1 MKIIVI
7 GPYFPFRGGIADT
20 NQELCNALL
29 KSGHS
34 VEILNFKLQYPSVLF
49 PGKTQLSKQTS
60 GKIIDSKK
68 NINSINL
75 LNWFKCAKKIN
86 DLNPDIVISSYW
98 TSFMSPCL
106 SIINRNLKK
115 KIIKI
120 GIIHNAYPHEKILLQ
135 KYFFKFYLNSITKY
149 YTLSKNVFEQ
159 IKLINKEKKGIELF
173 HPIPKKF
180 GEPVSVEIA
189 KEKAG
194 LNKSFKY
201 LLFFGVIREYKGLD
215 VLIKAMKKVVKH
227 DNKIKLLVIGENY
240 ESIEKY
246 KNLAIKENVYDNI
259 HFNNEFV
266 NDDEIKYWFCSAKLI
281 IQPYKSA
288 SQSGITPL
296 AIQFE
301 IPTVC
306 SNIKGLSEYITESKD
321 GFLSNPNPR
330 DLANKIIFALNFDLD
345 LIKKELSTKK
355 KKYSWNNFT
364 NKLIQKND

>member
-20 NQELCNALL
+20 NQELCNTLL
-29 KSGHS
+29 KYGHS
-34 VEILNFKLQYPSVLF
+34 VEVINFKLQYPSVLF
-49 PGKTQLSKQTS
+49 PGKTQLSKKTS
-60 GKIIDSKK
+60 GKTIDSKK
-68 NINSINL
+68 IINSINL

-106 SIINRNLKK
+106 STINSNLKK

-120 GIIHNAYPHEKILLQ
+120 G
-135 KYFFKFYLNSITKY
+135 
-149 YTLSKNVFEQ
+149 KNVFEQ

-306 SNIKGLSEYITESKD
+306 SNIMGLSEYITESND

>member
-1 MKIIVI
+1 MKIVVI

-29 KSGHS
+29 KSGHT
-34 VEILNFKLQYPSVLF
+34 VEIINFKLQYPSLLF
-49 PGKTQLSKQTS
+49 PGKTQLSKKAS

-68 NINSINL
+68 IINSINV

-106 SIINRNLKK
+106 SIINRKLKK

-135 KYFFKFYLNSITKY
+135 KTFFKFYLNSITKY
-149 YTLSKNVFEQ
+149 YTLSKNVFDQ
-159 IKLINKEKKGIELF
+159 IKLINNKKKGTELF

-180 GEPVSVEIA
+180 GEPIDIKIA
-189 KEKAG
+189 KEKIG
-194 LNKSFKY
+194 LKSDFKY
-201 LLFFGVIREYKGLD
+201 LLFFGLIRKYKGLD
-215 VLIKAMKKVVKH
+215 ILIKAMNEVVKH
-227 DNKIKLLVIGENY
+227 DNKIKLLVIGDNY
-240 ESIEKY
+240 GSIEKY
-246 KNLAIKENVYDNI
+246 KNLAIKENIYNNI

-266 NDDEIKYWFCSAKLI
+266 NDDEIKFWFCSASLV

-288 SQSGITPL
+288 SQSGVTPL

-306 SNIKGLSEYITESKD
+306 SNIKGLSEHITESKD

-330 DLANKIIFALNFDLD
+330 DLANKILFALNFDLD
-345 LIKKELSTKK
+345 LIKKELIIKK
-355 KKYSWNNFT
+355 KKYSWNKFN

>member
-1 MKIIVI
+1 MKIVVI

-29 KSGHS
+29 ESGHS
-34 VEILNFKLQYPSVLF
+34 VEIINFKLQYPSVLF
-49 PGKTQLSKQTS
+49 PGKTQLSKKIS
-60 GKIIDSKK
+60 GKIINSKK
-68 NINSINL
+68 IINSINV

-86 DLNPDIVISSYW
+86 DLKPEIVISTYW

-106 SIINRNLKK
+106 SIINRKLKK

-135 KYFFKFYLNSITKY
+135 KAFFKIYLNSITKY
-149 YTLSKNVFEQ
+149 YTLSKNVFKQ

-180 GEPVSVEIA
+180 GESVSVKFA
-189 KEKAG
+189 KEKLG
-194 LNKSFKY
+194 LKKGFKY
-201 LLFFGVIREYKGLD
+201 LLFFGLIREYKGLD
-215 VLIKAMKKVVKH
+215 ILIIAMKKIIKH

-240 ESIEKY
+240 GSVEKY
-246 KNLAIKENVYDNI
+246 KNLAIKEKVYDNI
-259 HFNNEFV
+259 HFNNKFV
-266 NDDEIKYWFCSAKLI
+266 DDDEIKYWFCSAKLI
-281 IQPYKSA
+281 IQPYKRA
-288 SQSGITPL
+288 SQSGITPM

-301 IPTVC
+301 IPSVC
-306 SNIKGLSEYITESKD
+306 SNIDGLSEHITESKD

-330 DLANKIIFALNFDLD
+330 DLADKILFALNFDLD
-345 LIKKELSTKK
+345 LIKKELSIKK
-355 KKYSWNNFT
+355 KKYSWNKFS